1 MPPKRPSEDPLD
13 PYRAELERLAR
24 PAVRL
29 ARASQKTNCHLG
41 GLPRVPA
48 SFVWPSN
55 KEGRPLG
62 FLAQLDL
69 AEVRAAAEIEWLPKA
84 GTLLFFYDVIEEPWG
99 HEPEDRGGWKVIYL
113 DEGRALAEA
122 TAPEAPQRTYESTRL
137 SIMDPEVLRGL
148 FKDPRGLLKD
158 PRRILEARNL
168 VKVTKET
175 HSETVDVVFD
185 RFDLEPSTFKSFP
198 SFEDRAMR
206 AVWPKHGLEAEA
218 VKEAYGEFRAE
229 ELPRPQH
236 QMEGYPVT
244 VQAAEIEAEA
254 HLAFQGVGDEDLE
267 EMSRSRREQLLT
279 GHEEWRLLLQLD
291 SDEDGPGWMWGDS
304 GLLYFLVRRDD
315 ARRGNFDDVWVILQC
330 F

>member
-137 SIMDPEVLRGL
+137 SIMD
-148 FKDPRGLLKD
+148 
-158 PRRILEARNL
+158 
-168 VKVTKET
+168 
-175 HSETVDVVFD
+175 
-185 RFDLEPSTFKSFP
+185 
-198 SFEDRAMR
+198 
-206 AVWPKHGLEAEA
+206 
-218 VKEAYGEFRAE
+218 
-229 ELPRPQH
+229 
-236 QMEGYPVT
+236 
-244 VQAAEIEAEA
+244 
-254 HLAFQGVGDEDLE
+254 
-267 EMSRSRREQLLT
+267 
-279 GHEEWRLLLQLD
+279 
-291 SDEDGPGWMWGDS
+291 
-304 GLLYFLVRRDD
+304 
-315 ARRGNFDDVWVILQC
+315 
-330 F
+330 